1 MKNEVLL
8 VSESTLKTYTLINDN
23 IDGSLLTPAIRIAQ
37 DIDLST
43 VIGPVLLKKLQNLV
57 ADGSISKPENEK
69 YKTLLDDYVTP
80 YLCWQT
86 MTAVQIN
93 LNFKFSNSGMIQ
105 NQDDK
110 KTAIDYRSG
119 KELMSQYEKYAN
131 SYGQK
136 LKKYL
141 CKNSNIYPEYRQME
155 NFDGEE
161 DLPLCSIYL
170 GDVNSNKYNYIG
182 K

>member
-8 VSESTLKTYTLINDN
+8 VSESTLKSYILNDN
-23 IDGSLLTPAIRIAQ
+23 IDGSYITPAIRVSQ
-37 DIDLST
+37 DIELST
-43 VIGPVLLKKLQNLV
+43 AIGPVLLKKLQDLV
-57 ADGSISKPENEK
+57 ADGKINDEENAK
-69 YKTLLDDYVTP
+69 YKTLLDDYITP
-80 YLCWQT
+80 YLIWQT
-86 MTAVQIN
+86 MTAIQIN

-105 NQDDK
+105 NQDERK
-110 KTAIDYRSG
+110 GNIDYRSG
-119 KELMSQYEKYAN
+119 KELMAQYEKYAN
-131 SYGQK
+131 SYGNK

-141 CKNSNIYPEYRQME
+141 CANSNKYPEYRQME

-170 GDVNSNKYNYIG
+170 GDSRSNKYNYIG